1 VQASNNSKSARQM
14 SELLEEKENVIEMLY
29 QKLEE
34 DSDKIQQLSD
44 QVQEAKANYSTK
56 AEQQTTTAA
65 DIKKLHH
72 AIQQQGEVANKKIS
86 AIEQKYQTLRKI
98 NLALEKRCSQLCAE
112 IESLRTTAQQEQEVR
127 SAPGTP
133 TKNK

>member
-1 VQASNNSKSARQM
+1 MTRYSRTFIYQAEPIPANSNR
-14 SELLEEKENVIEMLY
+14 LRWVR
-29 QKLEE
+29 
-34 DSDKIQQLSD
+34 QLSD

-98 NLALEKRCSQLCAE
+98 NLALEVCPFLLFFAKNRSLILCTE
-112 IESLRTTAQQEQEVR
+112 TLQPIVR
-127 SAPGTP
+127 R
-133 TKNK
+133 N

>member
-1 VQASNNSKSARQM
+1 MKCYTRSWRKTVTRYSRTFIYQAEPIPANSNR
-14 SELLEEKENVIEMLY
+14 LRWVR
-29 QKLEE
+29 
-34 DSDKIQQLSD
+34 QLSD

-98 NLALEKRCSQLCAE
+98 NLALEVCPFLLFFAKNRSLILCTE
-112 IESLRTTAQQEQEVR
+112 TLQPIVR
-127 SAPGTP
+127 R
-133 TKNK
+133 N